1 LLKILVEKTVL
12 EQNQVD
18 DRHADIG
25 VGQIEDGSE
34 EIVPAVDQKTQP
46 RGHTVPLKE
55 REVEHVDH
63 ATHHEAGIMTAEL
76 GDGRRRG
83 GREDQPV
90 EGAVEDVAD
99 SAGQN
104 QTETD
109 DGSGRGLHL
118 HQPVDEPKDEPAQ
131 PHAKQAEGDLAPVD
145 GSARLDPHAESR
157 SVVLDEAELKP
168 VGDDDNRFVEPQMG
182 LDPDF
187 ERLIRQQKDEEQ
199 DRYFFPVHCRMI
211 FVAVQRYE

>member
-1 LLKILVEKTVL
+1 
-12 EQNQVD
+12 
-18 DRHADIG
+18 
-25 VGQIEDGSE
+25 
-34 EIVPAVDQKTQP
+34 
-46 RGHTVPLKE
+46 
-55 REVEHVDH
+55 
-63 ATHHEAGIMTAEL
+63 MTAEL

-131 PHAKQAEGDLAPVD
+131 PQ
-145 GSARLDPHAESR
+145 SR
-157 SVVLDEAELKP
+157 SGVLDEAELKP